1 MKMATHSPTKR
12 KPEEDPITGYL
23 HEVSPVK
30 TSWRNVSY
38 FDATMQT
45 DQGDYKRVV
54 CFSPEK
60 RAAFQ
65 QATDNKQSVKL
76 INAQKTISSSNP
88 GTFDVLVS
96 SRSSVEAAEQLSFP
110 WREPRTTE
118 KVSIADVLALG
129 PRQRVGAIE
138 ARVLQA
144 TANRVVP
151 LNGVPSELRMFEIC
165 DPTGQTAL
173 TLWDRQILS
182 VQEGKSYRFAALS
195 TRKEGDR
202 TVLTGSP
209 QTAITAVGDVGQPPS
224 VKMPAVAGDETVVGQ
239 VTGVQ
244 IVVKP
249 RCRRCHAGQESVAAR
264 STTHRCERC
273 GILQHTNAYVFTYS
287 GVFILVT
294 RNGEELSL
302 TLTNSAVFNYV
313 RDNYLARMAHDGPSL
328 EEEVMGLSEL
338 EATVNGEGLIVRF
351 GPGVPAE
358 VSGSAKQERAGG
370 RGRDLRA
377 GRVVFAEC
385 DDTNT

>member
-1 MKMATHSPTKR
+1 MFEM
-12 KPEEDPITGYL
+12 
-23 HEVSPVK
+23 
-30 TSWRNVSY
+30 Y
-38 FDATMQT
+38 FDATVQT
-45 DQGDYKRVV
+45 GQGDYKRVV

-88 GTFDVLVS
+88 DTFDVLVS
-96 SRSSVEAAEQLSFP
+96 SRSSVEAAEQLPFP
-110 WREPRTTE
+110 WREPPTAD
-118 KVSIADVLALG
+118 KVAIADVLALG
-129 PRQRVGAIE
+129 PRQRVGMME

-151 LNGVPSELRMFEIC
+151 VNGVASELRVFEIC

-173 TLWDRQILS
+173 TLWDRQIMS
-182 VQEGKSYRFAALS
+182 VQEGKSYRFTALS

-202 TVLTGSP
+202 TVLTSSL
-209 QTAITAVGDVGQPPS
+209 QTAITAVGDVGRPPS
-224 VKMPAVAGDETVVGQ
+224 VRMLAVAGDQAVRGQ
-239 VTGVQ
+239 VMGVQ

-273 GILQHTNAYVFTYS
+273 GILQNTNAYVFTYS
-287 GVFILVT
+287 GMVMVAT

-328 EEEVMGLSEL
+328 EEEVIGLSEL
-338 EATVNGEGLIVRF
+338 EATVNGEGLVVRF
-351 GPGVPAE
+351 GPGVQAE
-358 VSGSAKQERAGG
+358 VSGSAKQDGAQGEEVKTCELGE
-370 RGRDLRA
+370 LL
-377 GRVVFAEC
+377 AESE
-385 DDTNT
+385 DINA